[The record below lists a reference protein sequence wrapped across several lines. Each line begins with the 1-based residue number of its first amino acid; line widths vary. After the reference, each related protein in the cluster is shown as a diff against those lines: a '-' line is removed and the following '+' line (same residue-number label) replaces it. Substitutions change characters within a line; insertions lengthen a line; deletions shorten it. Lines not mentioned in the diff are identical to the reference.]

1 VAGVSSVP
9 LGPSPL
15 LSRPG
20 AVASPAQP
28 ELAWHYG
35 DPLGEQ
41 RAARRAGVLFDGWAR
56 GTVLVSGADRV
67 SWLDNLASQDF
78 AALDEG
84 AASEALWLSPRGH
97 IEHQAHVRVDANEIE
112 LRTESVAAAA
122 SLTEFLLSRRFRAAV
137 EVRDVSGEVAS
148 LDIANGDALSSVTV
162 PRGEF
167 GARASALIGDGHIP
181 AGTWARDALAVA
193 ARRPRFGVDNDDRT
207 LPHEMPAWLS
217 AAVALHKGCYCGQ
230 ETVARIQNIGA
241 PPRRLVLLNLD
252 GSGDVLPA
260 TGDDVQTAGGTVVG
274 RVGTVAQHWE
284 DGPIALA
291 LVKRTVAPG
300 VPLVAGAVD
309 ALIDP
314 DDVPPPGPK
323 RVYDRKQFIDL
334 RRR

>member
-1 VAGVSSVP
+1 VSLVAF
-9 LGPSPL
+9 GPSPL

-20 AVASPAQP
+20 AVASPTQP

-41 RAARRAGVLFDGWAR
+41 RAAGRSTVLLDGWAC
-56 GTVLVSGADRV
+56 GTVVVSGDDRMT
-67 SWLDNLASQDF
+67 WLDALASQDF
-78 AALDEG
+78 TSLADG
-84 AASEALWLSPRGH
+84 DVTSALWLSARGH
-97 IEHQAHVRVDANEIE
+97 IEHLAAVRVDDSEIE

-122 SLTEFLLSRRFRAAV
+122 ALTEFLLSRRFRAAV
-137 EVRDVSGEVAS
+137 EVRDASAEVAA
-148 LDIANGDALSSVTV
+148 LDVIGGGQSSSVTV

-167 GARASALIGDGHIP
+167 GTRAAALIAEGHVP

-193 ARRPRFGVDNDDRT
+193 ARRPRFGADNDDRT
-207 LPHEMPAWLS
+207 LPHEMPRWL
-217 AAVALHKGCYCGQ
+217 ADAVALGKGCYCGQ
-230 ETVARIQNIGA
+230 ETVARIENIGA

-252 GSGDVLPA
+252 GSGDVLPNI
-260 TGDDVQTAGGTVVG
+260 GDSVTLADGAVVG

-300 VPLVAGAVD
+300 VPLVAGGVD

-314 DDVPPPGPK
+314 EDVVPPGPK
-323 RVYDRKQFIDL
+323 RVYDRKQFINL
-334 RRR
+334 RR